1 MSRRT
6 SAACLAVSAM
16 AVVAIGVAAFAST
29 ASAQSIGAQPFDYY
43 PDRNPVL
50 QPCDELYH
58 RGERAEAAACYT
70 RVSAESLDAVV
81 RAEAA
86 WRLGDLQ
93 AANAFFRTAL
103 ELDPESFTVRHRWG
117 RLFLATHQ
125 ADEAAR
131 LFIEALDLNEDY
143 TPAKLGIAAV
153 ALGRFEDRA
162 RTIVEE
168 VLDGEGRH
176 LEARLISARLS
187 LENGAVGAA
196 RETLDE
202 ALEIAGAQDLP
213 PLEVYALHAAADV
226 LQGITESEWTDRA
239 LAYNPSYGEIYATPA
254 YYYLINRRYREAV
267 ELLFEAV
274 RIQPDLWT
282 AHAELG
288 VNLLRQ
294 NRVEEAQAHLA
305 RAYQG
310 DPFSAQ
316 TVNTLRLID
325 SFDNF
330 VVLRRELP
338 PPEVDAGVSAE
349 NGAEAET
356 TAGVS
361 AETTTGPAETMD
373 VSAETTAPG
382 ETTTVSGE
390 ITADVSAET
399 TTGSEET
406 MDVSA
411 ETTAAPGET
420 TAVSGET
427 TADVSAEIT
436 TPPGMLLRLHKDE
449 ASVIDSYV
457 TDLVTDSVRAFT
469 ERYQFELK
477 EDVVVE
483 LYPEHDD
490 FAVRTLGLPG
500 IGLLGVAFGYLV
512 AMDSPSGSREGE
524 FHWGTTLWHEIAHI
538 FTLEATGNLVP
549 RWFSEG
555 VSVFEE
561 WSTGPLRGRH
571 IPVRVLEAMADDRF
585 LPVAELDSGFMRPT
599 YEGQVIVSYTQA
611 GLICQYIAREWGQ
624 QGLVDMLTG
633 FARGLGTVAA
643 IRQGLGVAPED
654 LDRGFREFLEAEFRA
669 VLDVLDEWRER
680 TRATYEAL
688 DAGNFDAVIER
699 AESAIAAYPDYVDDG
714 DAYIPMALALEEL
727 GQRAEAMET
736 LETYWRL
743 GGYSPGA
750 LRRLG
755 TWLHEAGRPSDAIA
769 VYDDLIMVTPLDAEV
784 HTTLGDW
791 MLAEGMA
798 PGALREFRALMA
810 MQPYDMASTHYRLAR
825 AYLELEDQARTRE
838 HLLYALEIAPHYR
851 EAQQLLL
858 EIVR

>member
-1 MSRRT
+1 MNRRAL
-6 SAACLAVSAM
+6 AACPVRAA
-16 AVVAIGVAAFAST
+16 VAAVALAAS
-29 ASAQSIGAQPFDYY
+29 ALALPAAAQSIGAQPFDYS
-43 PDRNPVL
+43 PGRDPVL
-50 QPCDELYH
+50 QPCDEHYH
-58 RGERAEAAACYT
+58 RGERAEAAVCYT
-70 RVSAESLDAVV
+70 QVSAESLDGAV

-103 ELDPESFTVRHRWG
+103 ELDPESFTIRERWG

-131 LFIEALDLNEDY
+131 LFTEALDLNEDY
-143 TPAKLGIAAV
+143 TPARLGIAAV

-168 VLDGEGRH
+168 VLEGDGRH
-176 LEARLISARLS
+176 IEAHLISARLS
-187 LENGAVGAA
+187 LENGGVDAA
-196 RETLDE
+196 REALDE
-202 ALEIAGAQDLP
+202 ALDIAEAQDLP
-213 PLEVYALHAAADV
+213 PLEVYSLHAAADV
-226 LQGITESEWTDRA
+226 LQGITASEWTDRA
-239 LAYNPSYGEIYATPA
+239 LAYNPSYGEIHATPA

-288 VNLLRQ
+288 VNLFRQ

-305 RAYQG
+305 LAYRG

-316 TVNTLRLID
+316 TVNTLRLLD
-325 SFDNF
+325 SLENF

-338 PPEVDAGVSAE
+338 EREV
-349 NGAEAET
+349 GA
-356 TAGVS
+356 
-361 AETTTGPAETMD
+361 PA
-373 VSAETTAPG
+373 
-382 ETTTVSGE
+382 
-390 ITADVSAET
+390 
-399 TTGSEET
+399 
-406 MDVSA
+406 
-411 ETTAAPGET
+411 
-420 TAVSGET
+420 
-427 TADVSAEIT
+427 
-436 TPPGMLLRLHKDE
+436 MLLRLHKDE
-449 ASVIDSYV
+449 APVIDAYV
-457 TDLVTDSVRAFT
+457 TGLVADSIQAFT
-469 ERYQFELK
+469 ERYQFELE

-524 FHWGTTLWHEIAHI
+524 FHWGTTLWHEVAHI

-561 WSTGPLRGRH
+561 WSTGPLPGRH

-585 LPVAELDSGFMRPT
+585 LPVAELDGGFMRPT

-611 GLICQYIAREWGQ
+611 GLLCQYIALEWGQ
-624 QGLVDMLTG
+624 QGLVDMLNG
-633 FARGLGTVAA
+633 FADGLSTAGA
-643 IRQGLGVAPED
+643 IREGLGVAPED

-669 VLDVLDEWRER
+669 TLDVLEEWQGL
-680 TRATYEAL
+680 TQATYRAL
-688 DAGNFDAVIER
+688 DAGDWEEVVDQAETAVGT
-699 AESAIAAYPDYVDDG
+699 YPDYVDDG
-714 DAYIPMALALEEL
+714 NAYIPMAMALEEL
-727 GQRAEAMET
+727 DRRPEAMDT

-755 TWLHEAGRPSDAIA
+755 TWLHDAGRPVDAIA

-798 PGALREFRALMA
+798 DGALREYRALMA
-810 MQPYDMASTHYRLAR
+810 TQPHDMAGAHYRLATTFL
-825 AYLELEDQARTRE
+825 ALEDQARTRE

>member
-1 MSRRT
+1 M
-6 SAACLAVSAM
+6 AATAAAIVLASS
-16 AVVAIGVAAFAST
+16 VA
-29 ASAQSIGAQPFDYY
+29 AQSIGAQPFDYS
-43 PDRNPVL
+43 PDRDPML
-50 QPCDELYH
+50 RPCDERYH

-70 RVSAESLDAVV
+70 RVSAESLDGAV

-103 ELDPESFTVRHRWG
+103 ELDPESFTIRHRWG

-125 ADEAAR
+125 ADEAVR
-131 LFIEALDLNEDY
+131 LFMEALDLNEDY
-143 TPAKLGIAAV
+143 TPARLGLAAV

-168 VLDGEGRH
+168 VLDGGGRH
-176 LEARLISARLS
+176 LEAHLISARMS
-187 LENGAVGAA
+187 LEVGAVDDA
-196 RETLDE
+196 REALDE
-202 ALEIAGAQDLP
+202 ALGIAGAQELP
-213 PLEVYALHAAADV
+213 PLEVYSLHAAADV
-226 LQGITESEWTDRA
+226 LQGITASEWTGRA
-239 LAYNPSYGEIYATPA
+239 LAYNPSYGEIHATPA

-288 VNLLRQ
+288 VNLFRQ
-294 NRVEEAQAHLA
+294 NRVDEAQAHLA
-305 RAYQG
+305 LAYRG

-325 SFDNF
+325 SLDNF

-338 PPEVDAGVSAE
+338 GREVDADADAE
-349 NGAEAET
+349 PDTVAAAGETEAAEAET
-356 TAGVS
+356 SPTEPETVA
-361 AETTTGPAETMD
+361 AEP
-373 VSAETTAPG
+373 
-382 ETTTVSGE
+382 
-390 ITADVSAET
+390 
-399 TTGSEET
+399 
-406 MDVSA
+406 
-411 ETTAAPGET
+411 ETTAAAVTE
-420 TAVSGET
+420 TAVAVAETEALDAETDTVAVEIETVAADTATPASGQT
-427 TADVSAEIT
+427 T

-449 ASVIDSYV
+449 APVLDAYV
-457 TDLVTDSVRAFT
+457 TGLVADSVRAFT

-477 EDVVVE
+477 EDVVIE

-561 WSTGPLRGRH
+561 WSTGPLPGRH

-585 LPVAELDSGFMRPT
+585 LPVAELDGGFMRPT

-611 GLICQYIAREWGQ
+611 GLLCQYIAREWGQ

-633 FARGLGTVAA
+633 FAEGLDTAAAVREGLGAEPAA
-643 IRQGLGVAPED
+643 
-654 LDRGFREFLEAEFRA
+654 LDSGFREFLEAEFRA
-669 VLDVLDEWRER
+669 TLDVLDEWKGL
-680 TRATYEAL
+680 TQATYRAL
-688 DAGNFDAVIER
+688 DAGDWEEVVDR
-699 AESAIAAYPDYVDDG
+699 AETAIGTYPDHVDDG
-714 DAYIPMALALEEL
+714 DAYIPMAMALEEL
-727 GQRAEAMET
+727 GRRPEALDT
-736 LETYWRL
+736 LTTYWRR
-743 GGYSPGA
+743 GGYAPSA

-755 TWLHEAGRPSDAIA
+755 DWLHEAGRREEAIA

-784 HTTLGDW
+784 HATLGDW

-798 PGALREFRALMA
+798 DGALREYRALMA
-810 MQPYDMASTHYRLAR
+810 MNPHDMAGAHYRLAT
-825 AYLELEDQARTRE
+825 AHMALEDRARTRE

>member
-1 MSRRT
+1 MSGRAPAT
-6 SAACLAVSAM
+6 CLAVSAM
-16 AVVAIGVAAFAST
+16 AVVAIGVAALAST

-43 PDRNPVL
+43 ADRDSVL

-58 RGERAEAAACYT
+58 RGERAEAAVCYT
-70 RVSAESLDAVV
+70 RVSAESLDGAV

-176 LEARLISARLS
+176 LEAHLISARLS

-202 ALEIAGAQDLP
+202 ALEIAEAQDLP

-267 ELLFEAV
+267 DLLFEAV

-288 VNLLRQ
+288 VNLFRQ

-305 RAYQG
+305 VAYQG

-325 SFDNF
+325 SLENF

-338 PPEVDAGVSAE
+338 PPEVDAPQAGEDAI
-349 NGAEAET
+349 AET
-356 TAGVS
+356 GAGGETAAGVS
-361 AETTTGPAETMD
+361 AETTTAPE
-373 VSAETTAPG
+373 ETTGVSPETTAAPG

-399 TTGSEET
+399 T
-406 MDVSA
+406 
-411 ETTAAPGET
+411 AALGET
-420 TAVSGET
+420 S
-427 TADVSAEIT
+427 

-449 ASVIDSYV
+449 ASVIDAYV

-524 FHWGTTLWHEIAHI
+524 FHWATTLWHEIAHI

-585 LPVAELDSGFMRPT
+585 LPVAELDGGFMRPT

-654 LDRGFREFLEAEFRA
+654 LDSGFREFLEAEFRA

-714 DAYIPMALALEEL
+714 DAYIPMEEL
-727 GQRAEAMET
+727 GRRPEALDT

-743 GGYSPGA
+743 GGYAPGA

-798 PGALREFRALMA
+798 AGALREFRALMA
-810 MQPYDMASTHYRLAR
+810 MQPYDMASTHYRLAS